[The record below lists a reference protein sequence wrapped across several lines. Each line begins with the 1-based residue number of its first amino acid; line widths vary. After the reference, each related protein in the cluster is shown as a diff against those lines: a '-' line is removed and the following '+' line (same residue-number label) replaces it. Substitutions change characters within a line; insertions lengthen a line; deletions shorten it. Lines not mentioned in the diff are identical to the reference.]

1 MSSPQ
6 SAHRL
11 MDLVDSPDLFDLP
24 YEEIAPMQL
33 EAARDLYALR
43 RQKLAI
49 LRERGDD
56 CGVTDIRSLA
66 DVVPLLFSHTTYK
79 SYPETFISNRRWAL
93 LTRWFDTVS
102 AVPVEVDVTGV
113 ETIDDWVDRM
123 WENGHHLYA
132 TSGTTGKCSFLN
144 NTKADRDFVERGVA
158 RYTFWPKPLDP
169 NGPKMRYYQAWPS
182 NGPQAPMH
190 WFAVTRKLFGRPD
203 ASFSLSEPIKVSHLS
218 RVGAMRKAMSENKVT
233 SSEVAAYEDEMKK
246 REARLKAE
254 LRAMVADLVEH
265 RNELIMINFWSQMTA
280 VLQIARELGVKD
292 GEFPN
297 LYSWGRPRKRIA
309 NVASLED
316 LEAEA
321 NRFFTPKQMFGAYGM
336 TELSL
341 TMPECEAGRYHVP
354 PWIMVLLLD
363 RKGNEL
369 APAEGISEGRAGFM
383 DFSREGRWGG
393 IMSGDKIQVDFSGK
407 CACGRRGLTILDTV
421 SRYADTG
428 SDKVDCAGTFDAYVR
443 GVMEVAQ

>member
-56 CGVTDIRSLA
+56 CGVTDIKSLA

-144 NTKADRDFVERGVA
+144 NTKADRDFVERGFA

-169 NGPKMRYYQAWPS
+169 NGPKMRDYQTWPLQ
-182 NGPQAPMH
+182 GPQAPMH
-190 WFAVTRKLFGRPD
+190 WFAVTRKLFGRPE
-203 ASFSLSEPIKVSHLS
+203 ASFSLSEPIKVSYLS
-218 RVGAMRKAMSENKVT
+218 RNGAMRKAMAEGRVSPEDI
-233 SSEVAAYEDEMKK
+233 AAYQDEMQ
-246 REARLKAE
+246 ARQARITAE
-254 LRAMVADLVEH
+254 LREMVADMVEH
-265 RNELIMINFWSQMTA
+265 RNEPM
-280 VLQIARELGVKD
+280 VLNIVPQLQPIIDIVREMGVKD
-292 GEFPN
+292 GDFAEVYFWP
-297 LYSWGRPRKRIA
+297 RVRKRFGA
-309 NVASLED
+309 GDLLA
-316 LEAEA
+316 LEADA
-321 NRFFTPKQMFGAYGM
+321 LRLFTPKQVFGCYGM

-341 TMPECEAGRYHVP
+341 PMPECEARRYHLP
-354 PWIMVLLLD
+354 PWIMLLLLD
-363 RKGNEL
+363 RNGAQL
-369 APAEGISEGRAGFM
+369 APSEGVVEGRAGYL
-383 DFSREGRWGG
+383 DLSREGRWGG
-393 IMSGDKIQVDFSGK
+393 IITGDKIQVDFSGK
-407 CACGRRGLTILDTV
+407 CACGRQGPTILDTI
-421 SRYADTG
+421 SRYSDTG
-428 SDKVDCAGTFDAYVR
+428 DDKIDCAGSFDAYVR
-443 GVMEVAQ
+443 GVLEPVA